1 MSVPLRKLG
10 VLIGVVSAAVVF
22 SACSATPPATQ
33 TTEDAAPG
41 MEIEKKGDTILTGV
55 LTNRGGK
62 YFLEVTGQQPQEVE
76 SYSVDLA
83 SYVDKTVTITGQ
95 FSGSTLFAG
104 KIEEQ

>member
-1 MSVPLRKLG
+1 MSISLRKLSMMLG
-10 VLIGVVSAAVVF
+10 VLSAAVVF
-22 SACSATPPATQ
+22 SACSTTSPTIQ
-33 TTEDAAPG
+33 TTEDSAPG
-41 MEIEKKGDTILTGV
+41 MQIEKKGDTTLTGT

-104 KIEEQ
+104 RIEEQ

>member
-1 MSVPLRKLG
+1 MSISFRKLG
-10 VLIGVVSAAVVF
+10 LTLGVFCAAVTF
-22 SACSATPPATQ
+22 SACATTSTPAQ
-33 TTEDAAPG
+33 TTEEKAPG
-41 MEIEKKGDTILTGV
+41 MEIEKKGDTTLTGT

-62 YFLEVTGQQPQEVE
+62 YFLEVSGKQPQEVE

-104 KIEEQ
+104 KIEAQ